1 MHAPKSWVSVVVGD
15 SGGAK
20 AGVTKPAVG
29 EGVVPAVAAASRQA
43 VSMPVPVASTSAVR
57 PLQLAPPIPQT
68 APNSD
73 DLMQVMAAVIEAALK
88 PMRQQ
93 LEATIVPMQRTL
105 ESLQAEFISFR
116 EFQGVDDDDM
126 PDAVA
131 AALREPKRPGDADR
145 VQTRAAKLRISGQA
159 A

>member
-1 MHAPKSWVSVVVGD
+1 M
-15 SGGAK
+15 
-20 AGVTKPAVG
+20 
-29 EGVVPAVAAASRQA
+29 AAA
-43 VSMPVPVASTSAVR
+43 
-57 PLQLAPPIPQT
+57 
-68 APNSD
+68 
-73 DLMQVMAAVIEAALK
+73 IEAALK

-93 LEATIVPMQRTL
+93 LEATFAPMQRTL
-105 ESLQAEFISFR
+105 ESLQPEFISFR

-145 VQTRAAKLRISGQA
+145 VQTRATKLRISGQA